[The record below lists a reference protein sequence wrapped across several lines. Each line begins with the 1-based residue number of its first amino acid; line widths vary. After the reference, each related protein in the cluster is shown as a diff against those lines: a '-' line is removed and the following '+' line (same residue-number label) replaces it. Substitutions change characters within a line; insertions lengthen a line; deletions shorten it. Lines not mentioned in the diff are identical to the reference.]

1 MTVKLSP
8 LGIVCAVSVC
18 CEAEFSYKVSSSTC
32 AVASELKNQE
42 KHSLKSC
49 FY

>member
-8 LGIVCAVSVC
+8 LGVVCAVSVC

-32 AVASELKNQE
+32 AVASELNQE
-42 KHSLKSC
+42 KHFLKSC